1 MLTIICGED
10 IVTSRAFLSS
20 LKKDYLKDG
29 VDVQAIRFDDIVEIN
44 RWLGDSLTLFSQKKV
59 FFTEF
64 LNKKIKRDSKKI
76 LTELTII
83 SKLKDVELVDWEDV
97 GSRQLKLSKI
107 AKVKEFKP
115 AKTIFK
121 LLDCI
126 SPGNKNTFLN
136 SLEQLSSSLDES
148 FIFIMM
154 ARHVR
159 NLILAS
165 QDILPPR
172 MQSWQFGKLKYQAR
186 FWSSEKLV
194 KFYEGLMRIDIASK
208 TGKSPYSIKESI
220 DILACYFL

>member
-10 IVTSRAFLSS
+10 VVTSRTFLSS
-20 LKKDYLKDG
+20 LKNDYLKTG
-29 VDVQAIRFDDIVEIN
+29 IEVRQIRFDDITEIN
-44 RWLGDSLTLFSQKKV
+44 RWLGDSPTLFSQKKV

-64 LNKKIKRDSKKI
+64 INKKIKKDNKKF
-76 LTELTII
+76 LAELTNI

-97 GSRQLKLSKI
+97 GSRQLKLTKI

-115 AKTIFK
+115 DKTIFK

-126 SPGNKNTFLN
+126 SPGNKSLFLN
-136 SLEQLSSSLDES
+136 SLEQLSSNMDES

-159 NLILAS
+159 NLILVS
-165 QDILPPR
+165 QDILPTK

-186 FWSSEKLV
+186 SWDTEKLV
-194 KFYEGLMRIDIASK
+194 NFYEGLMRVDIASK
-208 TGKSPYSIKESI
+208 TGKSPYSIKESL